1 MPAAST
7 RIRRIA
13 LRTALLVVVAT
24 LGLVVTGALPT
35 LLGYDSFVVTG
46 SSMEPTVR
54 KGSVVIARRVAP
66 HTIAAGDIITFRRTQ
81 DPGVAVTHRVIDVR
95 EVDGVP
101 VFETKGDANET
112 ADPEAVQATALISK
126 MQYSVPYVG
135 YVLMF
140 GRSTMGKAVLIVV
153 PLLALALSFLPARRL
168 RRRDGGVEATAA
180 SPEPSEAPAR
190 VAPEEPP
197 PARRFP
203 PGPAAA
209 PDPMA
214 GPAVMVAPAVMAAQ
228 PPTAVPA
235 RPAAPARAAAPAVM
249 AAPPPIVTLPPTAAP
264 VRAAASL
271 PMVAPPPR
279 AAPAR
284 AAASLPMVA
293 LPPMAAPAVKAAP
306 PPIVT
311 PPPTAAPARAAASLP
326 VVAPPPTAAP
336 ARAGILLPVAR
347 PTPTVLRAPAAVPV
361 SAPPSMA
368 LASDRGAATSQRQPD
383 RSHNAAAAARARI
396 LARLTAQV
404 AHRGATA

>member
-13 LRTALLVVVAT
+13 IRTALLVVVAT

-168 RRRDGGVEATAA
+168 RRRDGGGGGVEATAA

-214 GPAVMVAPAVMAAQ
+214 
-228 PPTAVPA
+228 
-235 RPAAPARAAAPAVM
+235 APAVM

-264 VRAAASL
+264 ARAAA
-271 PMVAPPPR
+271 PPPIVTPPPT
-279 AAPAR
+279 AVPAR

-293 LPPMAAPAVKAAP
+293 
-306 PPIVT
+306 

-326 VVAPPPTAAP
+326 VVAPPSTAAP